1 MHEQTEE
8 AILALC
14 EAVVELKQEIV
25 DLKEVIKYSNE
36 DHTPYTPPPPRYGPS
51 G

>member
-1 MHEQTEE
+1 MHKQTEE

-14 EAVVELKQEIV
+14 KAVIELKQEIV

-36 DHTPYTPPPPRYGPS
+36 DHSPYTPPPPRYG
-51 G
+51 